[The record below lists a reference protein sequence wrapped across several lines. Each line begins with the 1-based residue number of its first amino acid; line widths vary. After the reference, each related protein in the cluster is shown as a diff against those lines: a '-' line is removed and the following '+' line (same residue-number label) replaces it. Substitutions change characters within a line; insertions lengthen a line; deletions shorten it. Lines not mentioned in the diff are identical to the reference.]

1 MFSLA
6 AFFNTVILL
15 GSLQGFII
23 CCLLLYTKKYPLSN
37 RLLARLIFLMS
48 LASLN
53 LYGNE
58 IGFFNLNGLTSTLNA
73 LLPMIVVMP
82 MGPLIYFHIR
92 SSLDPDFTVTRQH
105 RWHFLPVIIDL
116 VPSFTVI
123 IFFTG
128 VYLKAITPYAR
139 PWGMFIDDYNVYA
152 DIPRWISLTFY
163 LWLSV
168 RYLAAVKTGNQLNN
182 GKLAIFK
189 WLQQFVYIFL
199 AFQFIWLLYLVP
211 YVIPRYTNFMLDT
224 FKWYPVY
231 VPLAIMIY
239 WLGIKG
245 YIISYQQTPAKKNGS
260 ALAALTGTAIDE
272 TVLLLRRSM
281 EEDKIYL
288 DPNCSLHML
297 ANHTGIAQKTIS
309 SVLNQHLQK
318 SFNEF
323 INQYRVE
330 AVKTK
335 LQQPE
340 TVNLTIAGIATE
352 CGFNS
357 QATFQ
362 RTFKDLTG
370 MSPSEFR
377 KIAANPG

>member
-1 MFSLA
+1 MFSFA

-15 GSLQGFII
+15 GTLQGFII
-23 CCLLLYTKKYPLSN
+23 CCLLLYSKKNRLPN

-53 LYGNE
+53 LYGNA

-73 LLPMIVVMP
+73 LLPMIMVMP
-82 MGPLIYFHIR
+82 MGPLVYFYIR
-92 SSLDPDFTVTRQH
+92 SSLDPEFAVTKKH
-105 RWHFLPVIIDL
+105 RWHFLPVLIDL

-123 IFFTG
+123 IFFAG
-128 VYLKAITPYAR
+128 VYLKVIIPR
-139 PWGMFIDDYNVYA
+139 PGPWGQFIDDYNVYA
-152 DIPRWISLTFY
+152 DIPRWLSLTFY

-168 RYLAAVKTGNQLNN
+168 RYLAALKNKDQLNN
-182 GKLAIFK
+182 GWLAIFK
-189 WLQQFVYIFL
+189 WLQQFVNIFL
-199 AFQFIWLLYLVP
+199 AFQFVWLLYLVP
-211 YVIPRYTNFMLDT
+211 YVIPRYTNFMLET
-224 FKWYPVY
+224 FEWYPVY

-245 YIISYQQTPAKKNGS
+245 YFISYQQAATKKNGS
-260 ALAALTGTAIDE
+260 STAVLTGTAIDE
-272 TVLLLRRSM
+272 TVLLLKRSM

-288 DPNCSLHML
+288 DPNCSLHL
-297 ANHTGIAQKTIS
+297 LSSHTGIAQKTIS

-362 RTFKDLTG
+362 RTFRDLTG

-377 KIAANPG
+377 KLAVNAG